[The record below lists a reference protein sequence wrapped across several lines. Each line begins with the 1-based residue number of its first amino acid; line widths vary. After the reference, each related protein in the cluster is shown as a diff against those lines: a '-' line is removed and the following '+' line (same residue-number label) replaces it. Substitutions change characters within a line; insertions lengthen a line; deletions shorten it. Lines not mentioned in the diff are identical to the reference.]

1 METNTPFEYDGHIL
15 DPSKVVETLAPY
27 LTDNRKKRIKTVIGN
42 RTNTIVPV
50 LDGIYDRGN
59 TSAVMRS
66 AESFGLQK
74 MHLIETQEKFKAA
87 KSVSNGADKWLDI
100 MKWKEPTACAEYLKA
115 NGYQIVST
123 HLEASVPISEIDFT
137 KPTAIVFGNEKDG
150 VSRELLEMSDARIII
165 PMQGFSQSFNI
176 SVAAAISFYH
186 IWSER
191 VRKLGHH
198 GDLSNRDKKII
209 EAKYYL
215 NSVDNPMRF
224 LQ

>member
-1 METNTPFEYDGHIL
+1 MDILEFEGQIL
-15 DPSKVVETLAPY
+15 DPKTVIEKLAPL
-27 LTDNRKKRIKTVIGN
+27 LTDNRRVRIQSVLKN
-42 RTNTIVPV
+42 RTYNIIPV

-59 TSAVMRS
+59 TSAVIRS

-100 MKWKEPTACAEYLKA
+100 TKWKHPIPCVKYLKD
-115 NGYQIVST
+115 NNYQIVST
-123 HLEASVPISEIDFT
+123 HLESSVPISHIDFT

-150 VSRELLEMSDARIII
+150 VSQEMLEMSDARIII

-191 VRKLGHH
+191 IRKLGQH
-198 GDLSNRDKKII
+198 GDLSDQQKSIV

-215 NSVDNPMRF
+215 NSVDNPLRYF
-224 LQ
+224 N